1 MKTKFLCI
9 IFILSLGILPVFADT
24 IELHPDD
31 VGATT
36 SIRTTKSRVVIPVS
50 AEIVN
55 SELDLYFT
63 TSVGLATVSV
73 TDEDGNVQYLEVLD
87 TDSESDFAIDLSS
100 LTPGTYTLN
109 VVYGS
114 QTIVGD
120 FDIF

>member
-9 IFILSLGILPVFADT
+9 IFILSLGILPVFADS

-31 VGATT
+31 VGATI
-36 SIRTTKSRVVIPVS
+36 SIRTTKSRVVVPVS

-63 TSVGLATVSV
+63 SSVGLATVSV

-100 LTPGTYTLN
+100 LAPGTYTLN

>member
-1 MKTKFLCI
+1 MKAKILGI
-9 IFILSLGILPVFADT
+9 IFILTLGVLPATAGD

-31 VGATT
+31 VGAIT
-36 SIRTTKSRVVIPVS
+36 SIRTSKSRVVIPVS